1 MYFVP
6 GTNVVAYV
14 LTAAL
19 LLVAVVNQFAASGK
33 IRRNG
38 FVGIRIPPTLASDAG
53 WSAGHRAAAAPLW
66 IGVVLTAVACVFA
79 QFSMAGGIPCLVLF
93 VLSLAGSVFAAWRGA
108 NRAIDPKSGGMK

>member
-6 GTNVVAYV
+6 GTNVVAYI

-19 LLVAVVNQFAASGK
+19 LLVAVVNQLAASGR

-66 IGVVLTAVACVFA
+66 IGLVLTAVACVVS
-79 QFSMAGGIPCLVLF
+79 QFSVVGGIPCLVLF
-93 VLSLAGSVFAAWRGA
+93 ALRLVWSVVAAWRGA
-108 NRAIDPKSGGMK
+108 NRVI

>member
-6 GTNVVAYV
+6 GTNVVAYI
-14 LTAAL
+14 LTATL
-19 LLVAVVNQFAASGK
+19 LLVTIVNQLAASGR

-66 IGVVLTAVACVFA
+66 IGLVLTAAACVIA
-79 QFSMAGGIPCLVLF
+79 QLSVVGGIPCLVLF
-93 VLSLAGSVFAAWRGA
+93 VLSLAWSIVAAWRGA
-108 NRAIDPKSGGMK
+108 SRAIDPNSDGTR